1 MNDFAVIKFS
11 IAFIIGILVLPL
23 VQVNILSII
32 ILVVLLILLVIISA
46 QLRIFDKVYPLL
58 TVNSLLLI
66 ISLGNI
72 TAQFSKEQLNPFI
85 SKLYKEKN
93 VIVSGKIDKIELER
107 EYEIQFLLSADKF
120 IVNDKT
126 VNDKIIFL
134 CKLRGNEKGRKE
146 FYKMIKPGYEI
157 ELTGRFKKGRER
169 RNPGEFDYNAYL
181 KAKGIQGIITID
193 TLTNIKIIDESPD
206 LFSNSIFQVRKYIN
220 KQISLMHNTETAALL
235 RGLLLADRREIDQE
249 TKIQFINS
257 GVIHVLA
264 VSGLHVGFIA
274 LIFIILFGRF
284 NIYLR
289 SVLTI
294 IGLLF
299 FMIITGVPPSVF
311 RATVMALVIIVAFL
325 TNRSTNI
332 FNSLAIAA
340 LIILIINPDEIY
352 SPGFQLSF
360 SAVIAIGIIYP
371 IISRLINHLHI
382 QYKFVRYVL
391 LFMAVS
397 FAAQI
402 GTLPFTLIYFGKL
415 SVIALATN
423 IIVIPA
429 IGIILS
435 LSVAALIIGSIFPS
449 IALYYAATNDL
460 ITWLMLNLINLT
472 GELTFSHIKII
483 GYSIYD
489 YVVFYFFISS
499 FIYFVGRFKTKLAI
513 IILLLLTISNVI
525 LFSFLDDEE
534 LLPENQL
541 SVLMV
546 DVGQGDSFIIKFPNN
561 KTALIDA
568 GGATFYF
575 DYGER
580 VILPLLN
587 YLGIE
592 KIDYGFISHLNLDHY
607 GGFVALIL
615 EGRIGEIYKP
625 GLDTSITKDARFEIF
640 LKNKMIPF
648 TYYNKQS
655 LEIGNSKIYILNDK
669 EESEFYNLS
678 SNNNSGILKIVYG
691 NISLLFTGDAEKRVE
706 NILINNYQSFLD
718 VNALKVGHH
727 GSTTSTS
734 DEFLQ
739 YTSPQYALICAGI
752 KNKFGHPHQN
762 VISKFKSNNVKI
774 LRTDKNG
781 AVLMVS
787 NGEQIFAEN
796 WK

>member
-11 IAFIIGILVLPL
+11 IVFVFGILLLPL
-23 VQVNILSII
+23 VQVNILSLI
-32 ILVVLLILLVIISA
+32 ILIILL
-46 QLRIFDKVYPLL
+46 LLL
-58 TVNSLLLI
+58 TIILKRKRVFEKYNIFLTVISLLLI

-72 TAQFSKEQLNPFI
+72 TSQFSKVQLNTFV
-85 SKLYKEKN
+85 SNLYKEKN

-120 IVNDKT
+120 MVNDIT
-126 VNDKIIFL
+126 VNDKMIFL
-134 CKLRGNEKGRKE
+134 CKLRGNEKGRVE
-146 FYKMIKPGYEI
+146 FYQMMKPGFEI

-181 KAKGIQGIITID
+181 KTKGIEGIITID
-193 TLTNIKIIDESPD
+193 TLTNIKVIYESPE

-220 KQISLMHNTETAALL
+220 KQISLMHNSETAALL

-249 TKIQFINS
+249 TKTQFINS

-294 IGLLF
+294 IGLLL
-299 FMIITGVPPSVF
+299 FMILTGVPPSVF

-360 SAVIAIGIIYP
+360 SAVIAIGVIYP
-371 IISRLINHLHI
+371 IISRVINRLQI
-382 QYKFVRYVL
+382 KSKFVRYVL

-402 GTLPFTLIYFGKL
+402 GTMPFTLIYFGKL
-415 SVIALATN
+415 SVIALAAN

-429 IGIILS
+429 IGIIIS
-435 LSVAALIIGSIFPS
+435 LAVVTLIIGSIFPP
-449 IALYYAATNDL
+449 IALYYAAANDL
-460 ITWLMLNLINLT
+460 ITWLMLNLINFT
-472 GELTFSHIKII
+472 GDLNFSHFRIV

-489 YVVFYFFISS
+489 SVVFYFFIAL
-499 FIYFVGRFKTKLAI
+499 FIYFIGRYKTKLAI
-513 IILLLLTISNVI
+513 VILLMLTISNVI

-568 GGATFYF
+568 GEATFYF

-587 YLGIE
+587 YLGIQ
-592 KIDYGFISHLNLDHY
+592 KIDYGFVSHLDLDHY

-615 EGRIGEIYKP
+615 EDRIGEIYKP
-625 GLDTSITKDARFEIF
+625 ALDTSLTKDLKFEKF
-640 LKNKMIPF
+640 LKNKNIPI
-648 TYYNKQS
+648 TYYDKQS
-655 LEIGNSKIYILNDK
+655 LEIGNCKVYILTNK
-669 EESEFYNLS
+669 EESEFYSLS
-678 SNNNSGILKIVYG
+678 SNNRSGILKIVYG
-691 NISLLFTGDAEKRVE
+691 ESSFLFTGDAEKRVE
-706 NILINNYQSFLD
+706 NILIDNYQSFLD
-718 VNALKVGHH
+718 VDVLKVGHH
-727 GSTTSTS
+727 GSKTSS
-734 DEFLQ
+734 YDEFLQ
-739 YTSPQYALICAGI
+739 YTSPQYALISAGI
-752 KNKFGHPHQN
+752 KNKFGHPAQN

>member
-1 MNDFAVIKFS
+1 MSNFAVIKFS
-11 IAFIIGILVLPL
+11 IAFIIGILLLPV
-23 VQVNILSII
+23 VQVNILSLVILI
-32 ILVVLLILLVIISA
+32 ILLLLLVIISA
-46 QLRIFDKVYPLL
+46 RMRIFDKVHIVLAIISLL
-58 TVNSLLLI
+58 TI
-66 ISLGNI
+66 ILLGNI
-72 TAQFSKEQLNPFI
+72 TAQFSKEQINPI
-85 SKLYKEKN
+85 VLKLYKEKN
-93 VIVSGKIDKIELER
+93 VLVSGKIDKIELER
-107 EYEIQFLLSADKF
+107 EYEIQFLLTADKF

-126 VNDKIIFL
+126 VNDDIILL
-134 CKLRGNEKGRKE
+134 CKLRGSEKGREE
-146 FYKMIKPGYEI
+146 FYKMMKPGFEI

-169 RNPGEFDYNAYL
+169 RNPGEFDYNSYL
-181 KAKGIQGIITID
+181 KAKGIQGIITVD
-193 TLTNIKIIDESPD
+193 NLADIKIIDESPE
-206 LFSNSIFQVRKYIN
+206 LFSNSIFQARKYIN
-220 KQISLMHNTETAALL
+220 KQISLMHNTETTALL

-249 TKIQFINS
+249 TKTQFINS
-257 GVIHVLA
+257 GVVHVLA

-289 SVLTI
+289 SVFTI

-299 FMIITGVPPSVF
+299 FMLLTGVPPSVF

-340 LIILIINPDEIY
+340 LIILILNPDEIY

-360 SAVIAIGIIYP
+360 SAVLSIGIIYP
-371 IISRLINHLHI
+371 ILSRAIIRYQFKSKLA
-382 QYKFVRYVL
+382 RYVL

-402 GTLPFTLIYFGKL
+402 GTLPFTLIYFSKL
-415 SVIALATN
+415 SVIALAAN

-435 LSVAALIIGSIFPS
+435 LSVVTLIIGSIFPS
-449 IALYYAATNDL
+449 IAIYYAATNDL
-460 ITWLMLNLINLT
+460 ITMLMLKLINLT
-472 GELTFSHIKII
+472 GELSFSHFTII

-489 YVVFYFFISS
+489 SVVFYFFIGL
-499 FIYFVGRFKTKLAI
+499 FIYYIGRFKTKLASI
-513 IILLLLTISNVI
+513 VLLLLTISNVY

-568 GGATFYF
+568 GEATFYF

-580 VILPLLN
+580 VVIPLLN

-592 KIDYGFISHLNLDHY
+592 KIDYGFVSHLDLDHY
-607 GGFVALIL
+607 GGFVSLIL
-615 EGRIGEIYKP
+615 EDRIGEIYKP
-625 GLDTSITKDARFEIF
+625 ALDTSLTKDLKFESF
-640 LKNKMIPF
+640 LVNKNIPI
-648 TYYNKQS
+648 TYYDNQS
-655 LEIGNSKIYILNDK
+655 LEIGNCKVYILTDK

-678 SNNNSGILKIVYG
+678 SNNKSGIIKIVFG
-691 NISLLFTGDAEKRVE
+691 GSSFLFTGDAEKRVE
-706 NILINNYQSFLD
+706 NILINDYQSFLD
-718 VNALKVGHH
+718 VDVLKVGHH
-727 GSTTSTS
+727 GSKTSSST
-734 DEFLQ
+734 EFLQ
-739 YTSPQYALICAGI
+739 YTSPQNALISAGI
-752 KNKFGHPHQN
+752 KNKFGHPHEN

-774 LRTDKNG
+774 LRTDINC
-781 AVLMVS
+781 AVLIVS
-787 NGEQIFAEN
+787 DAEQIFAEN

>member
-1 MNDFAVIKFS
+1 MSNFAVIKFS
-11 IAFIIGILVLPL
+11 IAFIIGILLLPV
-23 VQVNILSII
+23 VQVNILSLVILI
-32 ILVVLLILLVIISA
+32 ILLLLLVIISA
-46 QLRIFDKVYPLL
+46 RMRIFDKVHIVLAIISLL
-58 TVNSLLLI
+58 TI
-66 ISLGNI
+66 ILLGNI
-72 TAQFSKEQLNPFI
+72 TAQFSKEQINPI
-85 SKLYKEKN
+85 VLKLYKEKN
-93 VIVSGKIDKIELER
+93 VLVSGKIDKIELER
-107 EYEIQFLLSADKF
+107 EYEIQFLLTADKF

-126 VNDKIIFL
+126 VNDDIILL
-134 CKLRGNEKGRKE
+134 CKLRGSEKGREE
-146 FYKMIKPGYEI
+146 FYKMMKPGFEI

-169 RNPGEFDYNAYL
+169 RNPGEFDYNSYL
-181 KAKGIQGIITID
+181 KAKGIQGIITVD
-193 TLTNIKIIDESPD
+193 NLADIKIIDESPE
-206 LFSNSIFQVRKYIN
+206 LFSNSIFQARKYIN
-220 KQISLMHNTETAALL
+220 KQISLMHNTETTALL

-249 TKIQFINS
+249 TKTQFINS
-257 GVIHVLA
+257 GVVHVLA

-289 SVLTI
+289 SVFTI

-299 FMIITGVPPSVF
+299 FMLLTGVPPSVF

-340 LIILIINPDEIY
+340 LIILILNPDEIY

-360 SAVIAIGIIYP
+360 SAVLSIGIIYP
-371 IISRLINHLHI
+371 ILSRAIIRYQFKSKLA
-382 QYKFVRYVL
+382 RYVL

-402 GTLPFTLIYFGKL
+402 GTLPFTLIYFSKL
-415 SVIALATN
+415 SVIALAAN

-435 LSVAALIIGSIFPS
+435 LSVVTLIIGSIFPS
-449 IALYYAATNDL
+449 IAIYYAATNDL
-460 ITWLMLNLINLT
+460 ITMLMLKLINLT
-472 GELTFSHIKII
+472 GELSFSHFTII

-489 YVVFYFFISS
+489 SVVFYFFIGL
-499 FIYFVGRFKTKLAI
+499 FIYYIGRFKTKLASI
-513 IILLLLTISNVI
+513 VLLLLTISNVY

-568 GGATFYF
+568 GEATFYF

-580 VILPLLN
+580 VVIPLLN

-592 KIDYGFISHLNLDHY
+592 KIDYGFVSHLDLDHY
-607 GGFVALIL
+607 GGFVSLIL
-615 EGRIGEIYKP
+615 EDRIGEIYKP
-625 GLDTSITKDARFEIF
+625 ALDTSLTKDLKFESF
-640 LKNKMIPF
+640 LVNKNIPI
-648 TYYNKQS
+648 TYYDNQS
-655 LEIGNSKIYILNDK
+655 LEIGNCKVYILTDK

-678 SNNNSGILKIVYG
+678 SNNKSGIIKIVFG
-691 NISLLFTGDAEKRVE
+691 GSSFLFTGDAEKRVE
-706 NILINNYQSFLD
+706 NILINDYQSFLD
-718 VNALKVGHH
+718 VDVLKVGHH
-727 GSTTSTS
+727 GSKTSSST
-734 DEFLQ
+734 EFLQ
-739 YTSPQYALICAGI
+739 YTSPQNALISAGI
-752 KNKFGHPHQN
+752 KNKFGHPHEN

-774 LRTDKNG
+774 LRTDINC
-781 AVLMVS
+781 AVLIVS
-787 NGEQIFAEN
+787 DGEQIFAEN

>member
-11 IAFIIGILVLPL
+11 AAFIIGILLLPV
-23 VQVNILSII
+23 VQINILSLI
-32 ILVVLLILLVIISA
+32 ILIVLLIVLVIISV
-46 QLRIFDKVYPLL
+46 RIKIFDKVHLVL
-58 TVNSLLLI
+58 TVISILLI

-72 TAQFSKEQLNPFI
+72 TAQFSKEQFNPFVL
-85 SKLYKEKN
+85 KLYKENN

-126 VNDKIIFL
+126 VNDKINFL
-134 CKLRGNEKGRKE
+134 CKLRGNERGRKE
-146 FYKMIKPGYEI
+146 FYNMMKPGFKI

-181 KAKGIQGIITID
+181 QAKGIQGIITID
-193 TLTNIKIIDESPD
+193 SLTNIKIIDESQE

-274 LIFIILFGRF
+274 LIFIVLFGRC

-299 FMIITGVPPSVF
+299 FMILTGVPPSVF

-360 SAVIAIGIIYP
+360 AAVIAIGVIYP
-371 IISRLINHLHI
+371 IISRVINRLHI
-382 QYKFVRYVL
+382 QSKFVRYVL

-415 SVIALATN
+415 SVIALVAN

-435 LSVAALIIGSIFPS
+435 LSVVTLIVGSIFPS

-460 ITWLMLNLINLT
+460 IAWLMLNLINLT
-472 GELTFSHIKII
+472 GELSFSHITII
-483 GYSIYD
+483 EYSIYD
-489 YVVFYFFISS
+489 SIVFYFFISLL
-499 FIYFVGRFKTKLAI
+499 IYFIGRFKTKLTV

-568 GGATFYF
+568 GEATFYL

-592 KIDYGFISHLNLDHY
+592 KINYGFVSHLNLDHY
-607 GGFVALIL
+607 GGFVTLIL
-615 EGRIGEIYKP
+615 EDRIGEIYKP
-625 GLDTSITKDARFEIF
+625 VLDTSLTKDVRFEKF
-640 LKNKMIPF
+640 LGNKNIPF
-648 TYYNKQS
+648 SYYNKQS
-655 LEIGNSKIYILNDK
+655 LEIGNCKIYILSSINEAK
-669 EESEFYNLS
+669 VFNLS
-678 SNNNSGILKIVYG
+678 SNNKSGILKIIYG
-691 NISLLFTGDAEKRVE
+691 STSFLFTGDAEKRVE
-706 NILINNYQSFLD
+706 NILINNYQSLLD
-718 VNALKVGHH
+718 VDVLKVGHH
-727 GSTTSTS
+727 GSKTSSS
-734 DEFLQ
+734 DELLQ
-739 YTSPQYALICAGI
+739 YTSPQYALISSGI
-752 KNKFGHPHQN
+752 KNKFGHPYQN
-762 VISKFKSNNVKI
+762 VISKFKSNDIKI

-787 NGEQIFAEN
+787 DGERIFAEN

>member
-1 MNDFAVIKFS
+1 MRDFALIKFS
-11 IAFIIGILVLPL
+11 VAFIVGILLLPIG
-23 VQVNILSII
+23 QVNIYSLIVLI
-32 ILVVLLILLVIISA
+32 ILLLSLIIISA
-46 QLRIFDKVYPLL
+46 RKRIFDKAHLVL
-58 TVNSLLLI
+58 TVISLLLI

-72 TAQFSKEQLNPFI
+72 TAQFSKEQLNPVV

-93 VIVSGKIDKIELER
+93 VLVSGKIDKIELER

-134 CKLRGNEKGRKE
+134 CKLRGNEKGRQE
-146 FYKMIKPGYEI
+146 FYNMMKPGFVI
-157 ELTGRFKKGRER
+157 ELTGRFKKGRET
-169 RNPGEFDYNAYL
+169 RNPGEFNYNAYL

-193 TLTNIKIIDESPD
+193 TLTNIKIIDEAPE

-220 KQISLMHNTETAALL
+220 KQISLFHNLETTALL

-249 TKIQFINS
+249 TKTQFINS
-257 GVIHVLA
+257 GVVHVLA

-311 RATVMALVIIVAFL
+311 RATVMALVIIFAFL

-360 SAVIAIGIIYP
+360 SAVIAIGVIYP
-371 IISRLINHLHI
+371 IISRTITRLQI
-382 QYKFVRYVL
+382 QSKFVRYVL

-415 SVIALATN
+415 SVIALAAN
-423 IIVIPA
+423 LIVIPT

-435 LSVAALIIGSIFPS
+435 LSVVTLIIGSIFPA
-449 IALYYAATNDL
+449 IALYYAATNDM

-472 GELTFSHIKII
+472 GELSFSHFTIK

-489 YVVFYFFISS
+489 SVVFYFFLGL
-499 FIYFVGRFKTKLAI
+499 FIYFIGRFKTKLAI
-513 IILLLLTISNVI
+513 VVLLLLTISNVF

-568 GGATFYF
+568 GEATFYF

-580 VILPLLN
+580 VVIPLLN

-592 KIDYGFISHLNLDHY
+592 KIDYGFVSHIDLDHY
-607 GGFVALIL
+607 GGFVSLIL
-615 EGRIGEIYKP
+615 EDRIGEIYKP
-625 GLDTSITKDARFEIF
+625 ALDTSLTKDLKFENF
-640 LKNKMIPF
+640 LVNKNIPI
-648 TYYNKQS
+648 TYYDKQS
-655 LEIGNSKIYILNDK
+655 LEIGNCKVYILTDN

-678 SNNNSGILKIVYG
+678 SNNRSGIIKIVYG
-691 NISLLFTGDAEKRVE
+691 ESSFLFTGDAEKRVE
-706 NILINNYQSFLD
+706 NILINKYQSFLD
-718 VNALKVGHH
+718 VDVLKVSHH
-727 GSTTSTS
+727 GSKTSSS
-734 DEFLQ
+734 DELLH
-739 YTSPQYALICAGI
+739 YTSPQYALISAGI
-752 KNKFGHPHQN
+752 KNKFGHPHED
-762 VISKFKSNNVKI
+762 VISKFRSNDIKI

-787 NGEQIFAEN
+787 DGEQIFAEN

>member
-1 MNDFAVIKFS
+1 MNDFAVIKIS
-11 IAFIIGILVLPL
+11 IAFVIGILLLPL
-23 VQVNILSII
+23 VQVNILSLI
-32 ILVVLLILLVIISA
+32 ILIILLILLTII
-46 QLRIFDKVYPLL
+46 LKRKRVFEKFNIFL
-58 TVNSLLLI
+58 TVISLLLI

-72 TAQFSKEQLNPFI
+72 TSQFSKVQLNTFV
-85 SKLYKEKN
+85 SNLYKEKN

-120 IVNDKT
+120 MVNDIT
-126 VNDKIIFL
+126 VNDKMIFL
-134 CKLRGNEKGRKE
+134 CKLRGNEKGRVE
-146 FYKMIKPGYEI
+146 FYQMMKPGFEI

-181 KAKGIQGIITID
+181 KTKGIEGIITID
-193 TLTNIKIIDESPD
+193 TLTNIKVIYESPE

-220 KQISLMHNTETAALL
+220 KQISLMHNSETAALL

-249 TKIQFINS
+249 TKTQFINS

-294 IGLLF
+294 IGLLL
-299 FMIITGVPPSVF
+299 FMILTGVPPSVF

-360 SAVIAIGIIYP
+360 SAVIAIGVIYP
-371 IISRLINHLHI
+371 IISRVINRLQI
-382 QYKFVRYVL
+382 KSKFVRYVL

-402 GTLPFTLIYFGKL
+402 GTMPFTLIYFGKL
-415 SVIALATN
+415 SVIALAAN

-429 IGIILS
+429 IGIIIS
-435 LSVAALIIGSIFPS
+435 LAVVTLIIGSIFPP
-449 IALYYAATNDL
+449 IALYYAAANDL
-460 ITWLMLNLINLT
+460 ITWLMLNLINFT
-472 GELTFSHIKII
+472 GDLNFSHFRIV

-489 YVVFYFFISS
+489 SVVFYFFIAL
-499 FIYFVGRFKTKLAI
+499 FIYFIGRYKTKLAI
-513 IILLLLTISNVI
+513 VILLILTISNVI

-568 GGATFYF
+568 GEATFYF

-592 KIDYGFISHLNLDHY
+592 KIDYGFVSHLDLDHY

-615 EGRIGEIYKP
+615 EDRIGEIYKP
-625 GLDTSITKDARFEIF
+625 ALDTSLTKDLKFEKF
-640 LKNKMIPF
+640 LKNKNIPI
-648 TYYNKQS
+648 TYYDKQS
-655 LEIGNSKIYILNDK
+655 LEIGNCKVYILTNK
-669 EESEFYNLS
+669 EESEFYSLS
-678 SNNNSGILKIVYG
+678 SNNRSGILKIVYG
-691 NISLLFTGDAEKRVE
+691 ESSFLFTGDAEKRVE
-706 NILINNYQSFLD
+706 NILIDNYQSFLD
-718 VNALKVGHH
+718 VDVLKVGHH
-727 GSTTSTS
+727 GSKTSS
-734 DEFLQ
+734 YDEFLQ
-739 YTSPQYALICAGI
+739 YTSPQYALISAGI
-752 KNKFGHPHQN
+752 KNKFGHPAQN

>member
-11 IAFIIGILVLPL
+11 IAFIIGILLLPF
-23 VQVNILSII
+23 VQVNILSVIIFI
-32 ILVVLLILLVIISA
+32 ILLLLLIVI
-46 QLRIFDKVYPLL
+46 LKRKCVFEKFHLLL
-58 TVNSLLLI
+58 TIISLLLI

-72 TAQFSKEQLNPFI
+72 TAQFSKEQLNPFV

-107 EYEIQFLLSADKF
+107 EYEIQFLLSADNFK
-120 IVNDKT
+120 VNDIT
-126 VNDKIIFL
+126 VNDEMIFL
-134 CKLRGNEKGRKE
+134 CRLRGNEKEREE
-146 FYKMIKPGYEI
+146 FYKMMKPGFEI
-157 ELTGRFKKGRER
+157 ELTGRFKKGGER
-169 RNPGEFDYNAYL
+169 RNPGEFDYNKYL
-181 KAKGIQGIITID
+181 KAKGIEGIITID
-193 TLTNIKIIDESPD
+193 TLTNIKVIDESPE
-206 LFSNSIFQVRKYIN
+206 LFSNSIFQARKYIN

-249 TKIQFINS
+249 TKTQFINS
-257 GVIHVLA
+257 GVVHVLA

-299 FMIITGVPPSVF
+299 FMILTGIPPSVF

-360 SAVIAIGIIYP
+360 SAVIAIGVIYP
-371 IISRLINHLHI
+371 IISRAITRFQI
-382 QYKFVRYVL
+382 QSKFVRYVL
-391 LFMAVS
+391 LFIAVS

-402 GTLPFTLIYFGKL
+402 GTMPFTLIYFGKL
-415 SVIALATN
+415 SVIALAAN

-435 LSVAALIIGSIFPS
+435 LSVVTLIIGSIFPS

-460 ITWLMLNLINLT
+460 ITWLMLNLINFT
-472 GELTFSHIKII
+472 GELSFSHFTIT

-489 YVVFYFFISS
+489 SIIFYFLISL

-513 IILLLLTISNVI
+513 VILLLLTISNVI

-561 KTALIDA
+561 KTALVDA
-568 GGATFYF
+568 GEATFYF

-592 KIDYGFISHLNLDHY
+592 KIDYGFVSHLDLDHY

-615 EGRIGEIYKP
+615 EDRIGEIFKP
-625 GLDTSITKDARFEIF
+625 ALDTSLTKDLKFEKF
-640 LKNKMIPF
+640 LLNKNIPF
-648 TYYNKQS
+648 TYYDKQS
-655 LEIGNSKIYILNDK
+655 LEIGNCKIYILTNK

-678 SNNNSGILKIVYG
+678 SNNRSGILKIVYG
-691 NISLLFTGDAEKRVE
+691 ESSFLFTGDAEKRVE
-706 NILINNYQSFLD
+706 NILIKNYQSFLD
-718 VNALKVGHH
+718 VDVLKVGHH
-727 GSTTSTS
+727 GSKTSSS
-734 DEFLQ
+734 DKFLQ
-739 YTSPQYALICAGI
+739 YTSPQYTLISAGI
-752 KNKFGHPHQN
+752 KNRFGHPAQS

-787 NGEQIFAEN
+787 DGEQIFAEN

>member
-11 IAFIIGILVLPL
+11 IVFVFGILLLPL
-23 VQVNILSII
+23 VQVNILSLI
-32 ILVVLLILLVIISA
+32 ILIILL
-46 QLRIFDKVYPLL
+46 LLL
-58 TVNSLLLI
+58 TIILKRKRVFEKYNIFLTVISLLLI

-72 TAQFSKEQLNPFI
+72 TSQFSKVQLNTFV
-85 SKLYKEKN
+85 SNLYKEKN

-120 IVNDKT
+120 MVNDIT
-126 VNDKIIFL
+126 VNDKMIFL
-134 CKLRGNEKGRKE
+134 CKLRGNEKGRVE
-146 FYKMIKPGYEI
+146 FYQMMKPGFEI

-181 KAKGIQGIITID
+181 KTKGIEGIITID
-193 TLTNIKIIDESPD
+193 TLTNIKVIYESPE

-220 KQISLMHNTETAALL
+220 KQISLMHNSETAALL

-249 TKIQFINS
+249 TKTQFINS

-294 IGLLF
+294 IGLLL
-299 FMIITGVPPSVF
+299 FMILTGVPPSVF

-360 SAVIAIGIIYP
+360 SAVIAIGVIYP
-371 IISRLINHLHI
+371 IISRVINRLQI
-382 QYKFVRYVL
+382 KSKFVRYVL

-402 GTLPFTLIYFGKL
+402 GTMPFTLIYFGKL
-415 SVIALATN
+415 SVIALAAN

-429 IGIILS
+429 IGIIIS
-435 LSVAALIIGSIFPS
+435 LAVVTLIIGSIFPP
-449 IALYYAATNDL
+449 IALYYAAANDL
-460 ITWLMLNLINLT
+460 ITWLMLNLINFT
-472 GELTFSHIKII
+472 GDLNFSHFRIV

-489 YVVFYFFISS
+489 SVVFYFFIAL
-499 FIYFVGRFKTKLAI
+499 FIYFIGRYKTKLAI
-513 IILLLLTISNVI
+513 VILLILTISNVI

-568 GGATFYF
+568 GEATFYF

-592 KIDYGFISHLNLDHY
+592 KIDYGFVSHLDLDHY

-615 EGRIGEIYKP
+615 EDRIGEIYKP
-625 GLDTSITKDARFEIF
+625 ALDTSLTKDLKFEKF
-640 LKNKMIPF
+640 LKNKNIPI
-648 TYYNKQS
+648 TYYDKQS
-655 LEIGNSKIYILNDK
+655 LEIGNCKVYILTNK
-669 EESEFYNLS
+669 EESEFYSLS
-678 SNNNSGILKIVYG
+678 SNNRSGILKMVYG
-691 NISLLFTGDAEKRVE
+691 ESSFLFTGDAEKRVE
-706 NILINNYQSFLD
+706 NILIDNYQSFLD
-718 VNALKVGHH
+718 VDVLKVGHH
-727 GSTTSTS
+727 GSKTSS
-734 DEFLQ
+734 YDEFLQ
-739 YTSPQYALICAGI
+739 YTSPQYALISAGI
-752 KNKFGHPHQN
+752 KNKFGHPAQN

>member
-11 IAFIIGILVLPL
+11 IAFVIGILLLPL
-23 VQVNILSII
+23 VQVNILSLI
-32 ILVVLLILLVIISA
+32 ILIILL
-46 QLRIFDKVYPLL
+46 LLL
-58 TVNSLLLI
+58 TIILKRKRVFEKYNIFLTVISLLLI

-72 TAQFSKEQLNPFI
+72 TSQFSKVQLNTFV
-85 SKLYKEKN
+85 SNLYKEKN

-120 IVNDKT
+120 MVNDIT
-126 VNDKIIFL
+126 VNDKMIFL
-134 CKLRGNEKGRKE
+134 CKLRGNEKGRVE
-146 FYKMIKPGYEI
+146 FYQMMKPGFEI

-181 KAKGIQGIITID
+181 KTKGIEGIITID
-193 TLTNIKIIDESPD
+193 TLTNIKVIYESPE

-220 KQISLMHNTETAALL
+220 KQISLMHNSETAALL

-249 TKIQFINS
+249 TKTQFINS

-294 IGLLF
+294 IGLLL
-299 FMIITGVPPSVF
+299 FMILTGVPPSVF

-360 SAVIAIGIIYP
+360 SAVIAIGVIYP
-371 IISRLINHLHI
+371 IISRVINRLQI
-382 QYKFVRYVL
+382 KSKFVRYVL

-402 GTLPFTLIYFGKL
+402 GTMPFTLIYFGKL
-415 SVIALATN
+415 SVIALAAN

-429 IGIILS
+429 IGIIIS
-435 LSVAALIIGSIFPS
+435 LAVVTLIIGSIFPP
-449 IALYYAATNDL
+449 IALYYAAANDL
-460 ITWLMLNLINLT
+460 ITWLMLNLINFT
-472 GELTFSHIKII
+472 GDLNFSHFRIV

-489 YVVFYFFISS
+489 SVVFYFFIAL
-499 FIYFVGRFKTKLAI
+499 FIYFIGRYKTKLAI
-513 IILLLLTISNVI
+513 VILLMLTISNVI

-568 GGATFYF
+568 GEATFYF

-592 KIDYGFISHLNLDHY
+592 KIDYGFVSHLDLDHY

-615 EGRIGEIYKP
+615 EDRIGEIYKP
-625 GLDTSITKDARFEIF
+625 ALDTSLTKDLKFEKF
-640 LKNKMIPF
+640 LKNKNIPI
-648 TYYNKQS
+648 TYYDKQS
-655 LEIGNSKIYILNDK
+655 LEIGNCKVYILTNK
-669 EESEFYNLS
+669 EESEFYSLS
-678 SNNNSGILKIVYG
+678 SNNRSGILKIVYG
-691 NISLLFTGDAEKRVE
+691 ESSFLFTGDAEKRVE
-706 NILINNYQSFLD
+706 NILIDNYQSFLD
-718 VNALKVGHH
+718 VDVLKVGHH
-727 GSTTSTS
+727 GSKTSS
-734 DEFLQ
+734 YDEFLQ
-739 YTSPQYALICAGI
+739 YTSPQYALISAGI
-752 KNKFGHPHQN
+752 KNKFGHPAQN

>member
-11 IAFIIGILVLPL
+11 IAFIIGILLLPL
-23 VQVNILSII
+23 VQVNILSLVILI
-32 ILVVLLILLVIISA
+32 ILLLLSTIILKQKAVVEKD
-46 QLRIFDKVYPLL
+46 QLLL
-58 TVNSLLLI
+58 TVLSLLLVF
-66 ISLGNI
+66 SLGNI
-72 TAQFSKEQLNPFI
+72 SAQFSKEQLNPVV

-93 VIVSGKIDKIELER
+93 VIVSGKIDKIELDR

-126 VNDKIIFL
+126 LSDNIMFL
-134 CKLRGNEKGRKE
+134 CKIRGNEKGRKE
-146 FYKMIKPGYEI
+146 FYKIMKPGFEV
-157 ELTGRFKKGRER
+157 ELTGRFRKGRER

-181 KAKGIQGIITID
+181 KEKGIQGIIIID
-193 TLTNIKIIDESPD
+193 TLRNIKIIDESPE
-206 LFSNSIFQVRKYIN
+206 LISNSIFQVRKYIN
-220 KQISLMHNTETAALL
+220 NQISLMHNTETAALL
-235 RGLLLADRREIDQE
+235 RGLFLADRREIDQE
-249 TKIQFINS
+249 TKTKFINS

-289 SVLTI
+289 SLLTI
-294 IGLLF
+294 TGLLF
-299 FMIITGVPPSVF
+299 FMILTGVPPSVF

-360 SAVIAIGIIYP
+360 SAVIAIGVIYP
-371 IISRLINHLHI
+371 IISRVINRLHI
-382 QYKFVRYVL
+382 QSKFVRYVL

-402 GTLPFTLIYFGKL
+402 GTMPFTLIYFGKL
-415 SVIALATN
+415 SVIALAAN
-423 IIVIPA
+423 IIVIPT

-435 LSVAALIIGSIFPS
+435 LSIVTLIIGAIFPS

-460 ITWLMLNLINLT
+460 ITWLMLNLINVT
-472 GELTFSHIKII
+472 GELSFSHFRIV

-489 YVVFYFFISS
+489 SVVFYFFISS

-513 IILLLLTISNVI
+513 IILLLLTISNVF

-568 GGATFYF
+568 GEATFYF

-580 VILPLLN
+580 VISPLLN

-592 KIDYGFISHLNLDHY
+592 KIDYGFVSHLELDHY
-607 GGFVALIL
+607 GGFVALIF
-615 EGRIGEIYKP
+615 EDRIGYIYKP
-625 GLDTSITKDARFEIF
+625 ALDTLRSHDVRFEKF
-640 LKNKMIPF
+640 LKNKKIPF
-648 TYYNKQS
+648 TYYNRQS
-655 LEIGNSKIYILNDK
+655 LEIGNCMIYILSDINEAK
-669 EESEFYNLS
+669 VYNLS
-678 SNNNSGILKIVYG
+678 SNNTSGILKIIYG
-691 NISLLFTGDAEKRVE
+691 STSILFTGDSEKMAE

-718 VNALKVGHH
+718 VDVLKVGHH
-727 GSTTSTS
+727 GSNTSTS
-734 DEFLQ
+734 DDFLR
-739 YTSPQYALICAGI
+739 YTSPQYALISAGT

-774 LRTDKNG
+774 SRTDKDG
-781 AVLMVS
+781 AVIIVS
-787 NGEQIFAEN
+787 DGKQIFAEN

>member
-11 IAFIIGILVLPL
+11 IVFVFGILLLPL
-23 VQVNILSII
+23 VQVNILSLI
-32 ILVVLLILLVIISA
+32 ILIILL
-46 QLRIFDKVYPLL
+46 LLL
-58 TVNSLLLI
+58 TIILKRKRVFEKYNIFLTVISLLLI

-72 TAQFSKEQLNPFI
+72 TSQFSKVQLNTFV
-85 SKLYKEKN
+85 SNLYKEKN

-120 IVNDKT
+120 MVNDIT
-126 VNDKIIFL
+126 VNDKMIFL
-134 CKLRGNEKGRKE
+134 CKLRGNEKGRVE
-146 FYKMIKPGYEI
+146 FYQMMKPGFEI

-181 KAKGIQGIITID
+181 KTKGIEGIITID
-193 TLTNIKIIDESPD
+193 TLTNIKVIYESPE

-220 KQISLMHNTETAALL
+220 KQISLMHNSETAALL

-249 TKIQFINS
+249 TKTQFINS

-294 IGLLF
+294 IGLLL
-299 FMIITGVPPSVF
+299 FMILTGVPPSVF

-360 SAVIAIGIIYP
+360 SAVIAIGVIYP
-371 IISRLINHLHI
+371 IISRVINRLQI
-382 QYKFVRYVL
+382 KSKFVRYVL

-402 GTLPFTLIYFGKL
+402 GTMPFTLIYFGKL
-415 SVIALATN
+415 SVIALAAN

-429 IGIILS
+429 IGIIIS
-435 LSVAALIIGSIFPS
+435 LAVVTLIIGSIFPP
-449 IALYYAATNDL
+449 IALYYAAANDL
-460 ITWLMLNLINLT
+460 ITWLMLNLINFT
-472 GELTFSHIKII
+472 GDLNFSHFRIV

-489 YVVFYFFISS
+489 SVVFYFFIAL
-499 FIYFVGRFKTKLAI
+499 FIYFIGRYKTKLAI
-513 IILLLLTISNVI
+513 VILLILTISNVI

-568 GGATFYF
+568 GEATFYF

-592 KIDYGFISHLNLDHY
+592 KIDYGFVSHLDLDHY

-615 EGRIGEIYKP
+615 EDRIGEIYKP
-625 GLDTSITKDARFEIF
+625 ALDTSLTKDLKFEKF
-640 LKNKMIPF
+640 LKNKNIPI
-648 TYYNKQS
+648 TYYDKQS
-655 LEIGNSKIYILNDK
+655 LEIGNCKVYILTNK
-669 EESEFYNLS
+669 EESEFYSLS
-678 SNNNSGILKIVYG
+678 SNNRSGILKIVYG
-691 NISLLFTGDAEKRVE
+691 ESSFLFTGDAEKRVE
-706 NILINNYQSFLD
+706 NILIDNYQSFLD
-718 VNALKVGHH
+718 VDVLKVGHH
-727 GSTTSTS
+727 GSKTSS
-734 DEFLQ
+734 YDEFLQ
-739 YTSPQYALICAGI
+739 YTSPQYALISAGI
-752 KNKFGHPHQN
+752 KNKFGHPAQN